1 MAANHRAGQQLRGAE
16 PKSFLSDSK
25 ASIDSKTEERRRRRP
40 QLAQGPKAPA
50 VGGTGLGKRG
60 SSPSGTQIQAPNT
73 QKLSWFWRGRGFPS
87 CSGVIEI

>member
-60 SSPSGTQIQAPNT
+60 SSPSDSDSGPQHTKAELVLAGKGVSQ
-73 QKLSWFWRGRGFPS
+73 LFWGH
-87 CSGVIEI
+87 